1 MSPALIIAVLAA
13 GTIALIVAII
23 LFAMAR
29 GRRTQAVFFLI
40 LGIVLLVVGAGLGW
54 QQWNP
59 NTVQPLVATPKGPVQ
74 VRALTALPVEPWVR
88 EAARQ
93 FNATNP
99 TQDGQPVEVQ
109 VVAMDGLTALGKFD
123 RDDFGALRRRNARG
137 TLDRRDQAAQHDLPD
152 CLDSRQP
159 LSGGAGQ
166 RQPTRNVWVGMSS

>member
-1 MSPALIIAVLAA
+1 MSLALIIAILAA
-13 GTIALIVAII
+13 GAIAIVLAII
-23 LFAMAR
+23 LFAMAK
-29 GRRTQAVFFLI
+29 GRRTQAVFLLI

-59 NTVQPLVATPKGPVQ
+59 NTAQPLLATPKGPVQ
-74 VRALTALPVEPWVR
+74 VRVLTALPVEPWVR

-123 RDDFGALRRRNARG
+123 RDDFGALARRNARG
-137 TLDRRDQAAQHDLPD
+137 TL
-152 CLDSRQP
+152 
-159 LSGGAGQ
+159 G
-166 RQPTRNVWVGMSS
+166 